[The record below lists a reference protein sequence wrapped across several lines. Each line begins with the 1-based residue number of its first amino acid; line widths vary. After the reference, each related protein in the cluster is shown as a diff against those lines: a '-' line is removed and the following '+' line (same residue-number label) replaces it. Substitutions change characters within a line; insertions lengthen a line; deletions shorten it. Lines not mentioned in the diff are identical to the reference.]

1 MKKILAEL
9 KAIALAR
16 PLDCLLWDG
25 NTLEL
30 KPLVKIPKKSLAGIA
45 RIERNASGVK
55 VIFHDKL
62 KAIELLLKYEN
73 PSATAEENNL
83 LEAILEAT
91 KGDLDLTEIQEMG
104 GLYENG
110 ISLE

>member
-25 NTLEL
+25 STLEL
-30 KPLVKIPKKSLAGIA
+30 KPLADIPKKSLAGIA
-45 RIERNASGVK
+45 RIERNSSGVK
-55 VIFHDKL
+55 VVFHDKL
-62 KAIELLLKYEN
+62 KAIELLLKFER
-73 PSATAEENNL
+73 PELSAEENNL
-83 LEAILEAT
+83 LEALLEST
-91 KGDLDLTEIQEMG
+91 KEPFDFTELQELG
-104 GLYENG
+104 GIYENG

>member
-30 KPLVKIPKKSLAGIA
+30 KALAEIPKKSLAGIA
-45 RIERNASGVK
+45 RIERNSSGVK

-62 KAIELLLKYEN
+62 KAIELLLKYES
-73 PSATAEENNL
+73 PSILAEENNL
-83 LEAILEAT
+83 LEAIVNAT
-91 KGDLDLTEIQEMG
+91 KDDLNITDIQELG
-104 GLYENG
+104 GFYENG